1 MSGFAAKVGNIEV
14 GEVWNRLK
22 SDPKSALIDVR
33 TRAEWAFVGLVDLS
47 EIGKTPVLI
56 EWQVYP
62 SNEIDQHFAK
72 KLSDELANRGAD
84 LESDLFFVC
93 RSGQRSLSAARLM
106 AEAGYKSCHN
116 VADGFEGPM
125 DSDRH
130 RGAIAGW
137 KAKKLPWAQS

>member
-1 MSGFAAKVGNIEV
+1 LSGVAAEIGNIEV

-22 SDPKSALIDVR
+22 SDPKSMLIDVR
-33 TRAEWAFVGLVDLS
+33 TRAEWAFVGLADLS

-62 SNEIDQHFAK
+62 SNEIDPQFVK

-93 RSGQRSLSAARLM
+93 RSGQRSFSAASVM

-125 DSDRH
+125 DGDQH
-130 RGAIAGW
+130 RGMIAGW
-137 KAKKLPWAQS
+137 KAKRLPWAQS